1 MGSEAHLSMK
11 EGCLFVLFYGF
22 RSTSIYE
29 GRLFVCFVLFV
40 LMKSTQPG
48 CFRLRSWSLWKAL
61 DIYLW
66 RKVVCLFCFVCTDE
80 IHPTRMLQI
89 AFLVSLE
96 SSWWGGVHWLWFH
109 SFWTCSAKVLEYWM
123 ISSLKIKLNPRWK
136 FPRNRNVPFGVVGKI
151 LMSRI

>member
-1 MGSEAHLSMK
+1 MK

-29 GRLFVCFVLFV
+29 GRLFVCFVLWV
-40 LMKSTQPG
+40 LKH
-48 CFRLRSWSLWKAL
+48 
-61 DIYLW
+61 IYLW

-96 SSWWGGVHWLWFH
+96 SSWRVGVNWLGFIAFGLAVQKFLNIEWFLHWRLNKILAENFQGIGMCLWCCWKDLQWNLLGNILD
-109 SFWTCSAKVLEYWM
+109 SECESYWFF
-123 ISSLKIKLNPRWK
+123 SDFCHWK
-136 FPRNRNVPFGVVGKI
+136 FK
-151 LMSRI
+151 